1 MKQFFFEKILQNSG
15 WKSNVLISTDESGII
30 KSIEE
35 NTQNETAFNVRG
47 FALPGFQNA
56 HSHGFQ
62 YAMAG
67 LAEVHKH

>member
-35 NTQNETAFNVRG
+35 NTQNETLKNINDSRMQNVL
-47 FALPGFQNA
+47 ALVSITVTLFG
-56 HSHGFQ
+56 
-62 YAMAG
+62 
-67 LAEVHKH
+67 